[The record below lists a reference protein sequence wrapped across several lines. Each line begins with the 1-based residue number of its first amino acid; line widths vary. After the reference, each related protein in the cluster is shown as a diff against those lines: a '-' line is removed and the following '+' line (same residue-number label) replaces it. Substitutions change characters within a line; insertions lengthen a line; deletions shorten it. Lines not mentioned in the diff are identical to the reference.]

1 MASSGAVTGGCTMS
15 RTILFFVSLLLGS
28 LVLLVGSYV
37 LA

>member
-1 MASSGAVTGGCTMS
+1 MS

-28 LVLLVGSYV
+28 LVLLVGSYA